1 MACIVLVEIHREIDR
16 PPVTDLARTIEMSD
30 TANLPPLDVKETL
43 NAMFD
48 HGRRYRN
55 MET

>member
-43 NAMFD
+43 NAMLD
-48 HGRRYRN
+48 HGRR
-55 MET
+55 